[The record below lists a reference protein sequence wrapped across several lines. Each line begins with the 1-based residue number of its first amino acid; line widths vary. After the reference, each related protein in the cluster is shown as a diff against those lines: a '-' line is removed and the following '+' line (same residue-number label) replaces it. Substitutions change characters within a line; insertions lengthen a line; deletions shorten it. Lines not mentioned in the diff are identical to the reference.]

1 MEGRLEWTKLQVKL
15 WFQPHLS
22 LGAVHGTRC
31 MFIPWGC
38 PGQMLVPCRLCSN
51 GPRLVGLRSS
61 MRGGLEMVEQ
71 LRELTRLL
79 EAKEYQSR
87 MEGVGQLIEHCRAKP
102 ELITA
107 NLVQV
112 SVTPHLSCLSPQCMQ
127 LQSGKLGRGLDIVPD
142 PPG

>member
-1 MEGRLEWTKLQVKL
+1 
-15 WFQPHLS
+15 
-22 LGAVHGTRC
+22 
-31 MFIPWGC
+31 
-38 PGQMLVPCRLCSN
+38 MLVPRRLCSN

-87 MEGVGQLIEHCRAKP
+87 MEGVGQLVEHCRAKP

-112 SVTPHLSCLSPQCMQ
+112 SVTPHLSCLSPQCLQ

>member
-1 MEGRLEWTKLQVKL
+1 
-15 WFQPHLS
+15 
-22 LGAVHGTRC
+22 
-31 MFIPWGC
+31 
-38 PGQMLVPCRLCSN
+38 MLVPRRLCSN
-51 GPRLVGLRSS
+51 GPRLVGLCSS

-87 MEGVGQLIEHCRAKP
+87 MEGVGQLVENCRAKP

-112 SVTPHLSCLSPQCMQ
+112 SVTPHLSCLSPQWVQ